1 VDRFSCRRR
10 AVAITGRRPLNF
22 DFKQVQCIEPDLDQ
36 VAIAYDAAVIN
47 AGLGDKELVLSWLE
61 RAYDER
67 SPLFRK
73 LKVDP
78 KFDLVRTDQRF
89 AALLQRAGLAQ

>member
-1 VDRFSCRRR
+1 
-10 AVAITGRRPLNF
+10 
-22 DFKQVQCIEPDLDQ
+22 
-36 VAIAYDAAVIN
+36 VIN

-67 SPLFRK
+67 SPLFQK

>member
-1 VDRFSCRRR
+1 
-10 AVAITGRRPLNF
+10 
-22 DFKQVQCIEPDLDQ
+22 
-36 VAIAYDAAVIN
+36 VIN

-67 SPLFRK
+67 SPFFKK

-78 KFDLVRTDQRF
+78 KFDLVRTDPRF
-89 AALLQRAGLAQ
+89 VSLLQRVGLTQ